1 MGNLERKKSR
11 PCFQGRDIVARGTTL
26 VRLCFTTQAFT
37 STDAS
42 CVILIAEKVRMKHR
56 YPCAV
61 MGAPII
67 VSTRKMRVVGMQLQ
81 GFIRFRFRNSDCSE
95 YLSLYPIS
103 AHGTLCNTSRYLLS
117 LFIAFTIFTGY
128 IIAELTKKSMSNS
141 SWSNCFHYST
151 PYISIRLRRSPRLLS
166 YCA

>member
-11 PCFQGRDIVARGTTL
+11 PCFQGRDIVTRGTTL

-67 VSTRKMRVVGMQLQ
+67 VSTHEMCVVGMQLQ

-103 AHGTLCNTSRYLLS
+103 APGTLCNTSRYLLS
-117 LFIAFTIFTGY
+117 LFIAFSYSIFY
-128 IIAELTKKSMSNS
+128 LYSLLYQFQKINS
-141 SWSNCFHYST
+141 FLYHAKIVKGAPKQGT
-151 PYISIRLRRSPRLLS
+151 LPLI
-166 YCA
+166 

>member
-11 PCFQGRDIVARGTTL
+11 PCFQGRDIVTRGTTL
-26 VRLCFTTQAFT
+26 VRPCFTTQAFT

-67 VSTRKMRVVGMQLQ
+67 VSTRRTRVVGMQLQ
-81 GFIRFRFRNSDCSE
+81 GFIRFCFQNSDCSE

-141 SWSNCFHYST
+141 SLSNCLILMVNQFNEYST
-151 PYISIRLRRSPRLLS
+151 K
-166 YCA
+166 YCQFS

>member
-1 MGNLERKKSR
+1 
-11 PCFQGRDIVARGTTL
+11 
-26 VRLCFTTQAFT
+26 
-37 STDAS
+37 
-42 CVILIAEKVRMKHR
+42 MKHR

-67 VSTRKMRVVGMQLQ
+67 VSTHEMCVVGMQLQ
-81 GFIRFRFRNSDCSE
+81 GFIRFCFQNSDYSE

-141 SWSNCFHYST
+141 RFIELFTYLN
-151 PYISIRLRRSPRLLS
+151 YIPTAHINQVLTRVLPLLS
-166 YCA
+166 RDCHVGLCPPRNEMCGVNCSHFRREGA

>member
-1 MGNLERKKSR
+1 MERKKSR
-11 PCFQGRDIVARGTTL
+11 PCFQGRDIVTRGTTL

-81 GFIRFRFRNSDCSE
+81 GFVRFCFQNSDCSE

-117 LFIAFTIFTGY
+117 LFIALSYSILPIQFTISISKNQLFFVLYKDCKGCP
-128 IIAELTKKSMSNS
+128 KSRAP
-141 SWSNCFHYST
+141 F
-151 PYISIRLRRSPRLLS
+151 RL
-166 YCA
+166 CDFCG

>member
-11 PCFQGRDIVARGTTL
+11 PCFQGRDIVTRGTTL
-26 VRLCFTTQAFT
+26 VRPCFTTQAFT

-67 VSTRKMRVVGMQLQ
+67 VSTRKIRVVGMQLQ
-81 GFIRFRFRNSDCSE
+81 GFIRFCFQNSDYSE

-117 LFIAFTIFTGY
+117 LFIAFSYSIFTYTVYY
-128 IIAELTKKSMSNS
+128 INFKKST
-141 SWSNCFHYST
+141 FLYSDSK
-151 PYISIRLRRSPRLLS
+151 SILRRGTML
-166 YCA
+166 